1 MTSELEVKGLDACFE
16 EEDFNDLDFSIK
28 IEFHQLCN
36 IFEDLD
42 MMIPKGAISIIH
54 QYCKPGTV
62 YIHTQDG
69 GEIDIRIGALELS
82 TVLSMQAELKPFEI
96 IHLRKVSAHTFRH
109 IKEYLTHHK
118 GVEPVD
124 IAKPIRSINMY
135 KIVEDPWDA
144 EFANSMTKRE
154 LFLLT
159 LAANYIDCQSLL
171 HLMCAKIAT
180 LIKGKNPDEIKV
192 ILSEEDTAGAEN
204 IIEQQQL
211 SVCSCGYVWDEVC
224 EELKEEADQEVLEE
238 TNENVLSD
246 GQEQQ
251 FPLLNINDGSSVSSV
266 DINIGLED
274 EVPLKE

>member
-1 MTSELEVKGLDACFE
+1 MTNELEVKGLDACFE
-16 EEDFNDLDFSIK
+16 EGDFIDPDFSI

-36 IFEDLD
+36 LFQDLD
-42 MMIPKGAISIIH
+42 LMLPQLVISIIH

-69 GEIDIRIGALELS
+69 GEIDIRISVLALS
-82 TVLSMQAELKPFEI
+82 KVLSIQAEVKPFEP
-96 IHLRKVSAHTFRH
+96 IHLRKVSAHIFCH
-109 IKEYLTHHK
+109 IKEYLTHHN
-118 GVEPVD
+118 GVKPAE
-124 IAKPIRSINMY
+124 IAKPIRSIDMY
-135 KIVEDPWDA
+135 QCVKDPWDA
-144 EFANSMTKRE
+144 EFANSLTKRE

-159 LAANYIDCQSLL
+159 VAANYIDCQSLL
-171 HLMCAKIAT
+171 HLMCAKIAI
-180 LIKGKNPDEIKV
+180 LIKGKNPDEIKI
-192 ILSEEDTAGAEN
+192 ILSERDAAEADN
-204 IIEQQQL
+204 IIEQKQL